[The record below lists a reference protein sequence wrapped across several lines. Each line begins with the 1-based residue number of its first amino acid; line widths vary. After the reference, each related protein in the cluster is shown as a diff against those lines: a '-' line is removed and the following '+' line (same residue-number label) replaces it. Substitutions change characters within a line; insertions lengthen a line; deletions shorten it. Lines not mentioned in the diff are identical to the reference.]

1 MEINVDINSI
11 YQKLAEEISYV
22 ADKKDKE
29 IKRDFT
35 FGAQVT
41 GVTDKGKYEIQ
52 YKGKTYSARCDIPL
66 SSGAWVNVCAPQNN
80 WSELY
85 IQDGGIKVLHQRIDD
100 LEARIA
106 KLELEKQTT

>member
-1 MEINVDINSI
+1 MDINSI